1 MKDLPDL
8 QEKIKE
14 PPFSNPYSIKARILI
29 HAHLTRL
36 TNLSPHLTKGIFF
49 NFKSNSI
56 LKTLTIN
63 FVLFH
68 FEKIK

>member
-36 TNLSPHLTKGIFF
+36 PNLSPHLTKGFF
-49 NFKSNSI
+49 FKSNN
-56 LKTLTIN
+56 LDFYFKIN
-63 FVLFH
+63 YLFE
-68 FEKIK
+68 FEKIYR